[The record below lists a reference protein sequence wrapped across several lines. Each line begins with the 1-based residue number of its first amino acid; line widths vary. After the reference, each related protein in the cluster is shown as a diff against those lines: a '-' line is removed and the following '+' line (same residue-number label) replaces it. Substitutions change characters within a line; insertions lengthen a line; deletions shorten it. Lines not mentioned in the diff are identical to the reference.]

1 MSRAAEAGNVQMAT
15 SEVAVAGKAR
25 GLKGGGMLKIKNL
38 KKTFFTGTP
47 NEVKALQ
54 GINLEIQEGCFS
66 AIIGTN
72 GSGKSTLLNAVAGT
86 FEPDQGSVMIAG
98 ADITRWPEYRR
109 ATLVGRVFQNPFAG
123 TAAQMTIAENIALA
137 MRRGL
142 LRGLGAAISRRA
154 REAMAD
160 RVRTLGMGLEDRLD
174 NPIGTLSGGQ
184 RQALTLLMATWLK
197 PRLLL
202 LDEHTAALDP
212 KSAAQ
217 VAELTRE
224 IIAREHLTA
233 LMVTHSMQQ
242 AVQLPEHIIMM
253 HKGQIVRQYSGQ
265 DKARV
270 RVQDLLSAFDR
281 IRRREQL
288 DAPMAAILADQYR

>member
-1 MSRAAEAGNVQMAT
+1 MLEIRNVQ
-15 SEVAVAGKAR
+15 
-25 GLKGGGMLKIKNL
+25 
-38 KKTFFTGTP
+38 KTFFTGTP
-47 NEVKALQ
+47 NEVRALQ
-54 GINLEIQEGCFS
+54 GIDLDLPEGCFA

-72 GSGKSTLLNAVAGT
+72 GSGKSTLLNAVAGS
-86 FEPDQGSVMIAG
+86 FLPDQGTVCIDG
-98 ADITRWPEYRR
+98 TDISRWAEYRR
-109 ATLVGRVFQNPFAG
+109 AEYIGRVFQNPFAG
-123 TAAQMTIAENIALA
+123 TAAQMSIAENIGLA

-142 LRGLGAAISRRA
+142 TRGLGPALTRRV
-154 REAMAD
+154 RDSMAD

-184 RQALTLLMATWLK
+184 RQALTLLMATWRK

-217 VAELTRE
+217 VAALTRE
-224 IIAREHLTA
+224 IIEREHLTA

-242 AVQLPEHIIMM
+242 AVQLPSRIIMM
-253 HKGQIVRQYSGQ
+253 HQGRVVRQYSEGEM
-265 DKARV
+265 ARV
-270 RVQDLLSAFDR
+270 RVPELLAAFDR

-288 DAPMAAILADQYR
+288 DPAVAVRLGSQYV